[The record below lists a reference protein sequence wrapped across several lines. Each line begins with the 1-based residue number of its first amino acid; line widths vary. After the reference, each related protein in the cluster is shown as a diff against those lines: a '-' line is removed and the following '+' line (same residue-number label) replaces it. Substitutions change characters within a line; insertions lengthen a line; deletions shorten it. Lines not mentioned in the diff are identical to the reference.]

1 MLHGA
6 DCVKSCIVAC
16 HVIPVSSTCLIV
28 SGGEMCFAIIVSVTN
43 LSEQRIRG
51 LRLQNAQP
59 MGGHLSVTHQTL
71 HRIAIAL
78 DSLN

>member
-1 MLHGA
+1 
-6 DCVKSCIVAC
+6 
-16 HVIPVSSTCLIV
+16 
-28 SGGEMCFAIIVSVTN
+28 MCFAIIVSVTN

-78 DSLN
+78 ALDSLN